1 MRYDVV
7 IIGAGLGG
15 LECAALLSRQ
25 GKKVC
30 VLERQNAPG
39 GSMQSILRYGLRLD
53 TGLHYIGGLDSGQ
66 PLYNR
71 FKSLGLMELPWQEL
85 DPEGFDLITIDGD
98 TFRFAKGFENFADTM
113 AGYFPKE
120 KDSLSDYS
128 AMLASSG
135 NMTPFENASAWEY
148 LHSKFHDELLIN
160 VLSGSSMKL
169 ELNRESLPLFV
180 FAHINAPFIQSSWR
194 LKGDGN
200 LIVRHLIDDIV
211 NNGGDVF
218 CNSDVSRLTVK
229 DGFAVSAITQDD
241 KCFEGSLFISNA
253 HPAVT
258 TAMICDCKNI
268 KPSYRFRMS
277 DIKNTYGIF
286 TVSLQLKPDSIRY
299 FNHNKYIYCK
309 PNVWDFYKEN
319 GPVSGVMVC
328 CRVPDDGSDYTQNID
343 ILTPMLYDRLV
354 QWYDTKAG
362 RRGDEY
368 IQFKNRIADECIGL
382 ASTIIPDLKDNI
394 THRCISTPLTW
405 RDYNGNPEGSAYG
418 ARKDWNTPLMSYMSP
433 TTPIPNLLMTGQ
445 SLVLHGIQGVTETAF
460 ETVRLINR

>member
-1 MRYDVV
+1 
-7 IIGAGLGG
+7 
-15 LECAALLSRQ
+15 
-25 GKKVC
+25 
-30 VLERQNAPG
+30 
-39 GSMQSILRYGLRLD
+39 
-53 TGLHYIGGLDSGQ
+53 
-66 PLYNR
+66 
-71 FKSLGLMELPWQEL
+71 
-85 DPEGFDLITIDGD
+85 
-98 TFRFAKGFENFADTM
+98 
-113 AGYFPKE
+113 
-120 KDSLSDYS
+120 
-128 AMLASSG
+128 MLASSG

-258 TAMICDCKNI
+258 TSMICDCKNI

-299 FNHNKYIYCK
+299 FNHNKYIYRK

-405 RDYNGNPEGSAYG
+405 LKIE
-418 ARKDWNTPLMSYMSP
+418 
-433 TTPIPNLLMTGQ
+433 
-445 SLVLHGIQGVTETAF
+445 
-460 ETVRLINR
+460 